1 MNRALLNDAI
11 QRALQKSDWF
21 ELDTYFKNVVE
32 GIEDFQVF
40 YELLPNFL
48 RQVFGYEQVG

>member
-1 MNRALLNDAI
+1 VNRALLNDAI